1 MSRFADDEA
10 RQAAYVRHAAWKRR
24 KAAER
29 RADEAG
35 RLVLCP
41 VCDRWFD
48 NWLAQ
53 ALHEN
58 QAHRPVAS

>member
-1 MSRFADDEA
+1 MSSNAA
-10 RQAAYVRHAAWKRR
+10 KHAAYKRR
-24 KAAER
+24 IREER

-41 VCDRWFD
+41 VCDRWFSS
-48 NWLAQ
+48 WLAQ